1 MRRTESPP
9 SNEEMVMP
17 YDMISL
23 ESLGT
28 FMLFGGIDGT
38 TAFQACEFV
47 IKANML
53 QQSNNP
59 LTFLI
64 NSTGGSVND
73 GFAIID
79 IMETSRLPV
88 QTIGTG
94 IIASM
99 GLLILSAGTPG
110 TRVLTQNT
118 EVMAHQWWGGM
129 EGKFHELMAATN
141 EHLRLKQMFIDHFKR
156 HSSMTEKQINDIL
169 FAPSDRWL
177 TPKECKKYGLVDR
190 VTEFLDIPRGPV
202 PRPKKLTSRRS
213 SAPAELL
220 PDEELE

>member
-1 MRRTESPP
+1 MRRAESLPSTE
-9 SNEEMVMP
+9 EVGIP

-59 LTFLI
+59 ITFLI
-64 NSTGGSVND
+64 NSPGGNVND

-88 QTIGTG
+88 QTVGTG
-94 IIASM
+94 VIASM
-99 GLLILSAGTPG
+99 GLLILSAGEKG
-110 TRVLTQNT
+110 SRVLTHNT
-118 EVMAHQWWGGM
+118 EIMAHQWMGGM
-129 EGKFHELMAATN
+129 EGKFHELMAMTN
-141 EHLRLKQMFIDHFKR
+141 EHLRLKQMFIDHFLR
-156 HSSMTEKQINDIL
+156 HSTMTEKQINDIL
-169 FAPSDRWL
+169 FSPSDRWL

-190 VTEFLDIPRGPV
+190 VTEYLDIPQGPV
-202 PRPKKLTSRRS
+202 SRPKKASLKKSSSRG
-213 SAPAELL
+213 AVPQT
-220 PDEELE
+220 EEP